1 MFKKKRSYLIP
12 SIGFL
17 LIILIGA
24 ALLMLPISNKK
35 PILFKDAMFMSVSGL
50 TTNGMGSVNIQ
61 EQFTFFGQF
70 VLLVLMEIGAL
81 GFVVFISYF
90 WALKNKKVTM
100 SDMIV
105 IRDNISGDSYSQLK
119 QHSAFVIDFM
129 LKVQAT
135 GMILLAFQFI
145 PDFGFAR
152 GIWYSIFHMVSAFS
166 NTGFHLLDNNG
177 LCLYGDNLYVQLVIM
192 TFMLI
197 GSIGVLVI
205 EDLNNLRLKK
215 QKKLRV
221 QSKLVLIYTAI
232 MIFLP
237 LILIHRV
244 EGYNSTIMNSLFMVV
259 SSRSTGFSV
268 VNLAAYTNVSKVVL
282 IVLMFIGGGPIST
295 SGGVRIVPF
304 AIVIA
309 TIYGTL
315 KGKKDTII
323 FWKKI
328 PDSAVR
334 KSFTVVMLFILLICV
349 STMIIMHDTKL
360 TSMDVVFNVTSA
372 LGTTGFQT
380 VDINDFTIGQQYLLM
395 LLSFIGRVGPL
406 SWALIFINE
415 NNRQKSLIYP
425 KEDVVI

>member
-24 ALLMLPISNKK
+24 ALLMLPISNRR

-50 TTNGMGSVNIQ
+50 TTNGMSSVNIQ
-61 EQFTFFGQF
+61 EQFTFFGQL
-70 VLLVLMEIGAL
+70 VLLLLMEIGAL

-90 WALKNKKVTM
+90 WSIKNKKVTM

-105 IRDNISGDSYSQLK
+105 IRDNISGDSYSNLK
-119 QHSAFVIDFM
+119 QHSAFVIEFM
-129 LKVQAT
+129 LKVQLT

-145 PDFGFAR
+145 PDFGLAR
-152 GIWYSIFHMVSAFS
+152 GVWYSIFHMVSAFS
-166 NTGFHLLDNNG
+166 NTGYQLLDSSGLFIYRNNV
-177 LCLYGDNLYVQLVIM
+177 YIQMVMVV
-192 TFMLI
+192 FMLI

-205 EDLNNLRLKK
+205 EDLNNLRLKR

-232 MIFLP
+232 MIIIP
-237 LILIHRV
+237 LFLIHRV
-244 EGYNSTIMNSLFMVV
+244 ESYNTTLINSLFMVV

-268 VNLAAYTNVSKVVL
+268 VDLAAYTNVSKVIL

-295 SGGVRIVPF
+295 AGGVRIVPF

-309 TIYGTL
+309 TIYSTL
-315 KGKKDTII
+315 KGKKDTIL

-334 KSFTVVMLFILLICV
+334 KAFTVIMLFILLICI
-349 STMIIMHDTKL
+349 STMIIMHNTKL

-372 LGTTGFQT
+372 LSTTGFQT
-380 VDINDFTIGQQYLLM
+380 VEANDFTVGQQYLLM

-406 SWALIFINE
+406 SWALLFVGE
-415 NNRQKSLIYP
+415 DKKRKYLVYP

>member
-70 VLLVLMEIGAL
+70 VLMVLMEIGAL

-197 GSIGVLVI
+197 SFAFVGLFAQELDASETEKKVVEWLKNIGV
-205 EDLNNLRLKK
+205 
-215 QKKLRV
+215 
-221 QSKLVLIYTAI
+221 
-232 MIFLP
+232 
-237 LILIHRV
+237 
-244 EGYNSTIMNSLFMVV
+244 
-259 SSRSTGFSV
+259 
-268 VNLAAYTNVSKVVL
+268 
-282 IVLMFIGGGPIST
+282 
-295 SGGVRIVPF
+295 
-304 AIVIA
+304 
-309 TIYGTL
+309 
-315 KGKKDTII
+315 
-323 FWKKI
+323 
-328 PDSAVR
+328 
-334 KSFTVVMLFILLICV
+334 
-349 STMIIMHDTKL
+349 
-360 TSMDVVFNVTSA
+360 
-372 LGTTGFQT
+372 
-380 VDINDFTIGQQYLLM
+380 
-395 LLSFIGRVGPL
+395 
-406 SWALIFINE
+406 
-415 NNRQKSLIYP
+415 
-425 KEDVVI
+425 